1 MIRGG
6 VQVSEVN
13 AEDFRK
19 EWRDKIVKGI
29 DFKDSDLKS
38 ISTGSIKLDWALKLP
53 FLEGSIIEVYGPNQ
67 SGKTTLALEVCA
79 NGMKMGK
86 RAFYMDLERKLRE
99 AQLNMIS
106 EFHKEDFTILYPD
119 TGEETVNMMHE
130 LILAYPGSVIVLDSV
145 GALLPEVEDAQG
157 AENQT
162 MGLVAR
168 LTAKLIRKV
177 TGIAARNKCTLI
189 FINHLTATMAMFGKK
204 ETTKGGKAIK
214 DRAAQRIEMFCPSA
228 GKIKDSNGD
237 IIGQMVR
244 CKVEKNNVNRPY
256 ITVEVPII
264 FGKGIESSL
273 DMLQFAKDLG
283 ILPYQKGWYS
293 VSLNGEEPKRMRE
306 AQVLE
311 LITADEEFKESVKSR
326 IDELFV

>member
-1 MIRGG
+1 M
-6 VQVSEVN
+6 SE
-13 AEDFRK
+13 ELEFKK
-19 EWRDKIVKGI
+19 EWREKIVKGI
-29 DFKDSDLKS
+29 DFKDSDLRP
-38 ISTGSIKLDWALKLP
+38 ISTSSTKLDWALKLP
-53 FLEGSIIEVYGPNQ
+53 FLEGSIVEVYGPNQ
-67 SGKTTLALEVCA
+67 TGKTTLALEVCGNA
-79 NGMKMGK
+79 MSMGK
-86 RAFYMDLERKLRE
+86 KTFYMDLERKLRE
-99 AQLNMIS
+99 AQLNMIDG
-106 EFHKEDFTILYPD
+106 FDRDGFTLVYPD
-119 TGEETVNMMHE
+119 TGEEAVNMMHE
-130 LILAYPGSVIVLDSV
+130 IILSSPGCVIVLDSV

-204 ETTKGGKAIK
+204 MTVKGGKAIQ
-214 DRAAQRIEMFCPSA
+214 DRAAQRIEMFAPSA
-228 GKIKDSNGD
+228 GKIKDGNGD

-264 FGKGIESSL
+264 FGKGIASAL

-283 ILPYQKGWYS
+283 ILPYQKGWYT
-293 VSLNGEEPKRMRE
+293 VPIDGEDKRMRE

-311 LITADEEFKESVKSR
+311 MINEDEDFKSSVQDK
-326 IDELFV
+326 IDELFG